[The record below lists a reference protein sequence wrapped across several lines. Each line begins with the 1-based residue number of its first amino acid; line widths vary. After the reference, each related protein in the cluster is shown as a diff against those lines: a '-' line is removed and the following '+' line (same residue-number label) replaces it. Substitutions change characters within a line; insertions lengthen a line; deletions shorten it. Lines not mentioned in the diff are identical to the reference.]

1 MKLQRLINGKL
12 TASNGFELLE
22 IEKGDLR
29 NKTQLLALLE
39 TNEIAANKSS
49 DFAVLHRFDQ

>member
-12 TASNGFELLE
+12 TASNGFELSE

-39 TNEIAANKSS
+39 TDEIAANKSS